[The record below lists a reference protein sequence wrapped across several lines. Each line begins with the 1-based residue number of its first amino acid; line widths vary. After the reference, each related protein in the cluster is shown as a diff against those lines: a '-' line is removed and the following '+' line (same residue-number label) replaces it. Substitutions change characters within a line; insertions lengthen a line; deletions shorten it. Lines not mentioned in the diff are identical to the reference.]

1 MNLEQTVLQ
10 NPQSFIPDESA
21 SHKFVDSAKERK
33 KPPKKKN
40 ITKQKTTTSTQSGC
54 QSTVGTNSE
63 NSPHVSP
70 IHSDDRKLIVPEH
83 FEQQFLE
90 TRVPTVVFYNS
101 SFKTCYNSK
110 CKYQWDPK
118 YMQPP
123 YNMLF
128 HMKTQQ
134 KQPTKYGVEQN
145 HFLSNA
151 YYCFQNLD
159 CLRSELPGVQ
169 MHHVY
174 MGNFYFQG
182 LTDGQIG
189 ILKNRSMRT

>member
-40 ITKQKTTTSTQSGC
+40 ISKQKTTTSTQSGC
-54 QSTVGTNSE
+54 QGTIGTHSE

-70 IHSDDRKLIVPEH
+70 IHSDDCKLIVPEH

-128 HMKTQQ
+128 CMKT
-134 KQPTKYGVEQN
+134 VEMAYKIWSGAKSLPLKCLLLLPE
-145 HFLSNA
+145 FGLFKIRVTWCANA
-151 YYCFQNLD
+151 SCIH
-159 CLRSELPGVQ
+159 G
-169 MHHVY
+169 
-174 MGNFYFQG
+174 
-182 LTDGQIG
+182 
-189 ILKNRSMRT
+189 